1 MLNINQTK
9 AVMANDRF
17 IFLLAGAGTGKTT
30 VIVNR
35 AKRLIEL
42 GYNKILLISFTK
54 KSAES
59 LKRRIGTEDPNVMTS
74 TFHGFCYQSLKDIYK
89 LEMVKEEQLLENGFT
104 MSEIKEIDILK
115 RNQVKSSLLKRY
127 DEFLKENKLFDFTD
141 LEILMLKK
149 LKADR
154 KFATQIK
161 EKFDYIFIDEF
172 QDTSKIQ
179 YELIKTLKTNKNSFF
194 CVGDPD
200 QSIYSFRGASKKVID
215 TYLSEFKA
223 SLYLLD
229 LNYRSSIEIIRLSNN
244 LIKHNQNRFSKELA
258 CFIREKGNVILKY
271 FKEHEKKNT
280 YILNEIR
287 NLLNKGIKQEQI
299 AILYRNHSVANKLK
313 NVLFETYYERIVF
326 MTIHQAKGL
335 EFKVVFLIGLNE
347 SILPMKDSNLEEER
361 RLMFVGVTRAERY
374 LYLIVNLETHKPS
387 QFILELFRS

>member
-59 LKRRIGTEDPNVMTS
+59 LKRRIGTDDPNVMTS
-74 TFHGFCYQSLKDIYK
+74 TFHGFCYQALKDSYE
-89 LEMVKEEQLLENGFT
+89 LEIIREEQLLENGFT
-104 MSEIKEIDILK
+104 MSDIKEIDILK

-127 DEFLKENKLFDFTD
+127 DEFLKESKLFDFTD

-149 LKADR
+149 MKADR

-179 YELIKTLKTNKNSFF
+179 YDLIKTLKTNKNAFF

-215 TYLSEFKA
+215 TYLTEFKA

-229 LNYRSSIEIIRLSNN
+229 LNYRSSKEIIRLSNN
-244 LIKHNQNRFSKELA
+244 LIKHNQNRFTKELA
-258 CFIREKGNVILKY
+258 CYVREKGKVILKY
-271 FKEHEKKNT
+271 FKEHVKKNI
-280 YILNEIR
+280 YILSEIR
-287 NLLNKGIKQEQI
+287 DLLNKGIKQEQI
-299 AILYRNHSVANKLK
+299 AILYRNHFVANKLK
-313 NVLFETYYERIVF
+313 DVLFETYYERIVF

-347 SILPMKDSNLEEER
+347 SILPMKDSDVEEER

-374 LYLIVNLETHKPS
+374 LYLIVNLETYKPS

>member
-74 TFHGFCYQSLKDIYK
+74 TFHGFCYQALKDIYK

-115 RNQVKSSLLKRY
+115 RNQSKSSLLKRY
-127 DEFLKENKLFDFTD
+127 DKFLKEDKLFDFTD
-141 LEILMLKK
+141 LEILMLKRM
-149 LKADR
+149 KADR

>member
-42 GYNKILLISFTK
+42 GHNKILLISFTK

-115 RNQVKSSLLKRY
+115 RNQSKSSLLKRY
-127 DEFLKENKLFDFTD
+127 DKFLKENKLFDFTD
-141 LEILMLKK
+141 LEILMLKQM
-149 LKADR
+149 KADR

-271 FKEHEKKNT
+271 FKEHEKKNN

>member
-115 RNQVKSSLLKRY
+115 RNQSKSSLLKRY
-127 DEFLKENKLFDFTD
+127 DKYLKESKLFDFTD
-141 LEILMLKK
+141 LEILMLKQMK
-149 LKADR
+149 DDR

-258 CFIREKGNVILKY
+258 CFIREKGNVILKN

>member
-74 TFHGFCYQSLKDIYK
+74 TFHGFCYQALKDIYK

-115 RNQVKSSLLKRY
+115 RNQSKSSLLKRY
-127 DEFLKENKLFDFTD
+127 DKFLKESKLFDFTD
-141 LEILMLKK
+141 LEILMLKQMK
-149 LKADR
+149 DDR

-287 NLLNKGIKQEQI
+287 DLLNKGIKQEQI
-299 AILYRNHSVANKLK
+299 AILYRNHSLANKLK

>member
-74 TFHGFCYQSLKDIYK
+74 TFHGFCYQALKDSYE
-89 LEMVKEEQLLENGFT
+89 LEIIREEQLLENGFT
-104 MSEIKEIDILK
+104 MSEIKEIDVLK
-115 RNQVKSSLLKRY
+115 RNQSKSSLLKRY

-149 LKADR
+149 MKADR

-179 YELIKTLKTNKNSFF
+179 YELIKTLKTDKNSFF

-347 SILPMKDSNLEEER
+347 SILPMKDSDVEEER